1 MSKEWKAV
9 AWYNHEKTSIIT
21 GDPGEWSSVQLIAEC
36 HTTEADARV
45 MSASREL
52 LGALKDLREAIKSR
66 GVIST
71 VEALSKADA
80 AIDKATW
87 SAK

>member
-1 MSKEWKAV
+1 V
-9 AWYNHEKTSIIT
+9 AWYSHEKTSIVT

-52 LGALKDLREAIKSR
+52 L
-66 GVIST
+66 
-71 VEALSKADA
+71 EALRLCKVELQYWMPDHGQDIAAQKAISKATSA
-80 AIDKATW
+80 NAKAKGET
-87 SAK
+87 A